1 MTHKDLIVWKK
12 SMEVVVLVY
21 EFVGKLPKAERFGLI
36 SQMQRAAVSVPS
48 NIAEGAGRNS
58 KKELLRFL
66 YISQGSLS
74 ELNTQIQ
81 ICQMLKLSFPGPELI
96 DKLDHTGKLLTNLI
110 KSLKPE

>member
-1 MTHKDLIVWKK
+1 MTHKDLVVWKK
-12 SMEVVVLVY
+12 SMELVLLVY
-21 EFVGKLPKAERFGLI
+21 EFANGLPKSEQFGLV

-58 KKELLRFL
+58 RKELLRFL

-81 ICQMLKLSFPGPELI
+81 VSQMLKFCNPDPKLS
-96 DKLDHTGKLLTNLI
+96 DTLDYTGRLLTNLI
-110 KSLKPE
+110 KSLKTE